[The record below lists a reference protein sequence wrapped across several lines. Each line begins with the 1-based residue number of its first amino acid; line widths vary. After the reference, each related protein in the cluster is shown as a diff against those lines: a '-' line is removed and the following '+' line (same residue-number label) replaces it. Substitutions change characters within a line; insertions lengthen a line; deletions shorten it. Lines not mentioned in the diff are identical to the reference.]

1 MPAATKRLLLFSMA
15 AGFAIE
21 IPLFLAFAYEWR
33 FPALVAAALRL
44 VHMPAT
50 LPTGVLVW
58 IFGKYFPSIDYP
70 ATYTTQSCI
79 NGYVLFCAAR
89 AWSRR
94 KHGFQEQM
102 AESLK

>member
-1 MPAATKRLLLFSMA
+1 MPAASKRLLLVTMA

-44 VHMPAT
+44 VHLPAM

-70 ATYTTQSCI
+70 AIYTTQSCI

-94 KHGFQEQM
+94 RHGLYGQP